1 MLFKQED
8 LAATYD
14 PISEAANILNDAVY
28 LTEDESF
35 LSPKAI
41 PVVENTRIGAGVVQ
55 FDDIERLAEENGADY
70 IDAMYAV
77 AEANEIDPNQ
87 LAVAVDEWKIIE
99 SPEIVNELA
108 NVVLKPMSPYDT
120 IGLFTE
126 ACVDLFVESGDYGYL
141 DCLLNELSTDLIVRA
156 RKKANERVAQSK
168 KDMEMLQNIDTK
180 IKEKEALISKM
191 QSQGYSPKGSD
202 MLKAQQDLK
211 ILKDQ
216 RATAEDQFKMN
227 RTQGFSG
234 KKKGWK
240 RLMSNR
246 VQNKIDKAETD
257 KAVERSVNAALNNGG
272 APSTGNNN
280 KQMNTET
287 PYSAGANNP
296 DSDVKETRTFL
307 QSVKHYT
314 IDTPRAAI
322 AKAINKL
329 REKYQSFERVKNAN
343 SADPQKKTIFQ
354 KILSAI
360 STVLDKL
367 SNLLAKKKEE

>member
-1 MLFKQED
+1 
-8 LAATYD
+8 
-14 PISEAANILNDAVY
+14 
-28 LTEDESF
+28 
-35 LSPKAI
+35 
-41 PVVENTRIGAGVVQ
+41 
-55 FDDIERLAEENGADY
+55 
-70 IDAMYAV
+70 
-77 AEANEIDPNQ
+77 
-87 LAVAVDEWKIIE
+87 
-99 SPEIVNELA
+99 
-108 NVVLKPMSPYDT
+108 MSPYDI

-141 DCLLNELSTDLIVRA
+141 DCLLNELSTDLIARA
-156 RKKANERVAQSK
+156 RKKANERAAQSK

-180 IKEKEALISKM
+180 IKDQEALISKM

-211 ILKDQ
+211 ILKGQ
-216 RATAEDQFKMN
+216 RATAEDRFKMN

-240 RLMSNR
+240 RLMSDR
-246 VQNKIDKAETD
+246 VQNEIDKVETD

-272 APSTGNNN
+272 TPSTG
-280 KQMNTET
+280 
-287 PYSAGANNP
+287 
-296 DSDVKETRTFL
+296 DVKETRTFL